1 LLAIIILM
9 FIRNVDLNNLMQF
22 NLANVFLPFGV
33 VLFALGSFHSVP
45 EVKRVLSSNR
55 TLMKKALFF
64 GTLTPVVFYIL
75 FTLVV
80 VGFKGAMTPEIATF
94 ALGPIFVILGIFTMF
109 TSYFVLSFA
118 LEENLRFDEKMKRKN
133 AWILSAI
140 VPIGLF
146 LIVRFFDYFSFTK
159 ILGIGG
165 VVSGGLIGIS
175 VLLMNRVAK
184 KKGDR
189 KPEYSVPINWFI
201 IGILGLIFIAG
212 VVVELLK
219 II

>member
-1 LLAIIILM
+1 
-9 FIRNVDLNNLMQF
+9 
-22 NLANVFLPFGV
+22 
-33 VLFALGSFHSVP
+33 
-45 EVKRVLSSNR
+45 
-55 TLMKKALFF
+55 LFF

-80 VGFKGAMTPEIATF
+80 VGFRGAMTPEIATF
-94 ALGPIFVILGIFTMF
+94 ALGPIFIILGIFTMF
-109 TSYFVLSFA
+109 TSYLVLGFA
-118 LEENLRFDEKMKRKN
+118 LESNLRFDEKMKRKT
-133 AWILSAI
+133 AWVVSSIIPIL
-140 VPIGLF
+140 LF

-159 ILGIGG
+159 MLSIGG

-189 KPEYSVPINWFI
+189 KPEYSIPINWFI
-201 IGILGLIFIAG
+201 IGILGLIFVAG
-212 VVVELLK
+212 VVIELLK